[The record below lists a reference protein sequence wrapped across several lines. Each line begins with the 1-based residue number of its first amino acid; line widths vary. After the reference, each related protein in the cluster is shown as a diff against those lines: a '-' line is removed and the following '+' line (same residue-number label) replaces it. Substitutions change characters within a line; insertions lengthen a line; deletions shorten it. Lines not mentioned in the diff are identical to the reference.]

1 MASPAALKTSTW
13 THPYAITVQK
23 WSQKTFNISGTPL
36 LRDQDDVTCSQH
48 GPQKIQG
55 SASKARDIDTE
66 GNKFARVGDST
77 PCGAVIANGDPNIQ
91 LS

>member
-1 MASPAALKTSTW
+1 MADAALKTSTW
-13 THPYAITVQK
+13 THPYTITVQK
-23 WSQKTFNISGTPL
+23 WSEKTFNIDGIPL
-36 LRDQDDVTCSQH
+36 LRDQDDVNCSQH

-55 SASKARDIDTE
+55 SATLARVIDTD

-77 PCGAVIANGDPNIQ
+77 PCGAVIATGDPKID